1 MVHRSSTNQSDVIIR
16 SDDRVLNLVVSSDS
30 IVSKIFMLNFVL
42 WLLFVF
48 FGLHTDKNIAVLSQG
63 DFLRRKETL
72 LINILKTYVK

>member
-1 MVHRSSTNQSDVIIR
+1 
-16 SDDRVLNLVVSSDS
+16 VVGSDS

>member
-1 MVHRSSTNQSDVIIR
+1 
-16 SDDRVLNLVVSSDS
+16 
-30 IVSKIFMLNFVL
+30 MLNFVL

-63 DFLRRKETL
+63 DFLRRRKETL